1 MLQIYLPRQYTIY
14 FTKLPRHQ
22 KILNLI
28 STANTYLF
36 GNTDRKISNTEFHI
50 AFYEYIFL
58 SYQLKMQGQ
67 GIAANK
73 IYAVSSIQ
81 LRVIVTMTKKYLIK
95 ITKATC

>member
-28 STANTYLF
+28 STANVYLL

-58 SYQLKMQGQ
+58 SYQLKMQSQ
-67 GIAANK
+67 SIRANK
-73 IYAVSSIQ
+73 SYAVASIQ

>member
-28 STANTYLF
+28 STANVYLF
-36 GNTDRKISNTEFHI
+36 GNTDRKISNSLFHI
-50 AFYEYIFL
+50 ALYEYIFP
-58 SYQLKMQGQ
+58 SYQLKMQSQ

-73 IYAVSSIQ
+73 IYAAASIQ
-81 LRVIVTMTKKYLIK
+81 PLFCL
-95 ITKATC
+95 